1 MSNNEKEIDYVY
13 RPQKDTPL
21 YILHR
26 GEQIISQWIKVNG
39 KWFKVNGKW
48 FRQTTLEEYL

>member
-13 RPQKDTPL
+13 RPQKDTPI

-39 KWFKVNGKW
+39 KWF
-48 FRQTTLEEYL
+48 RQTTLEGNCE